1 VTILQYLVAR
11 RDFECSYADRSIKS
25 PGLNN
30 IQLLHY
36 GLGLATEGCEL
47 AAAAKAGNN
56 VNIVEE
62 LGDICWFAAGA
73 CQVLDV
79 VPDETYVAAAPKVGI
94 YEVISR
100 CEEFASRIKAAIY
113 YGSPAKPKDP
123 SEDYWTTL
131 PAQILVRAMAIAQAQ
146 ANLGPGGLLAANI
159 RKLKARFPD
168 KFDAGR
174 ALNRNTSAELA
185 LMMSGAGVS
194 LTSSDLKPVAKA
206 PVKAAAVESAD
217 MPNKIIK
224 PHAPD
229 PGVTSFKVNLKEI
242 KEQVSSTQRPV
253 SLSSL
258 LGKQKNQGHEDGYI
272 STGKPADDGQA
283 PASAAD
289 QSHD

>member
-1 VTILQYLVAR
+1 MTILQYLTERAR
-11 RDFECSYADRSIKS
+11 PETNYKGLALTS
-25 PGLNN
+25 PAFND
-30 IQLLHY
+30 IRLLHY

-79 VPDETYVAAAPKVGI
+79 VPDETHVAAAPKTGV
-94 YEVISR
+94 YEVVAR

-123 SEDYWTTL
+123 TEDYWTTL

-168 KFDAGR
+168 KFDAAK
-174 ALNRNTSAELA
+174 ALNRNTTAELA
-185 LMMSGAGVS
+185 LMMSGAGVA
-194 LTSSDLKPVAKA
+194 LTSSDLKPVPKA
-206 PVKAAAVESAD
+206 AVKPAAVETAD

-229 PGVTSFKVNLKEI
+229 PGVTSFKVNLKDI

-253 SLSSL
+253 RLSAL
-258 LGKQKNQGHEDGYI
+258 LGQPQNQGHEDGLLNPQQP
-272 STGKPADDGQA
+272 GDGAA
-283 PASAAD
+283 PAPAAAG